1 MTHTVVVTC
10 GGGAMVHAGGVHGGG
25 VHGGGVMLTL
35 ATPHSQ
41 VLAAL
46 PQTLTL
52 LSFQPFLRHS
62 PLSGTLHSS
71 RPGVPVPPKTN
82 RNASKGPAVFRANY
96 LAPPGRKGR
105 IGVIRLLIFIRLLI

>member
-1 MTHTVVVTC
+1 
-10 GGGAMVHAGGVHGGG
+10 MVHAGGVHGGG

-52 LSFQPFLRHS
+52 LSYQPFLRHS

-71 RPGVPVPPKTN
+71 RPGVPVPRSPADLGVPVPPKTN
-82 RNASKGPAVFRANY
+82 RNASKGPAVFRAKN
-96 LAPPGRKGR
+96 LAPGARDGGVSSGRS
-105 IGVIRLLIFIRLLI
+105 